1 MFDGIVESP
10 STRHSGESRSPEPS
24 EMTGFSDKS
33 ENDGKVQFP
42 TFYEFIKFGK
52 LSIRSRIFMGQT
64 TVNLFG
70 SLRKKAGCL
79 DASPILIDIENPM
92 HVIDVLG
99 LLDIDSDWVQL
110 AMVNFKAVS
119 KETTL
124 RPGDRLSLF
133 PREHPIFADW
143 KDLRV

>member
-1 MFDGIVESP
+1 MLV
-10 STRHSGESRSPEPS
+10 
-24 EMTGFSDKS
+24 
-33 ENDGKVQFP
+33 
-42 TFYEFIKFGK
+42 
-52 LSIRSRIFMGQT
+52 GQT

-70 SLRKKAGCL
+70 SLRKKVGRL
-79 DASPILIDIENPM
+79 DDSPILIDMANPM
-92 HVIDVLG
+92 HIIDVLG

-124 RPGDRLSLF
+124 RPGDRLALF
-133 PREHPIFADW
+133 PREYPIFADW